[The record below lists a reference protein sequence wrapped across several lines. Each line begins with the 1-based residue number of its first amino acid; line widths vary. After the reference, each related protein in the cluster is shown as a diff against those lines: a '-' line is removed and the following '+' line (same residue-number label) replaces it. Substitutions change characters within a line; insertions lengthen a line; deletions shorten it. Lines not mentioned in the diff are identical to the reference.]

1 MDNVYVKKISELPF
15 LSELSGDA
23 YIIVSDNGVMKRVLA
38 SDIAPEDI
46 KIEQLDSELQEK
58 IEEIDNKQD
67 IIQDEEVVE
76 FLAQANIVSPA
87 ASNSGALFINNSGKI
102 FIL

>member
-38 SDIAPEDI
+38 SDIAPQDI
-46 KIEQLDSELQEK
+46 AVEQLNSELQEK
-58 IEEIDNKQD
+58 IAEIDNKQD
-67 IIQDEEVVE
+67 IVSDEDIVE
-76 FLAQANIVSPA
+76 QLAQTDIINPV
-87 ASNSGALFINNSGKI
+87 ASNSGALFVNNSGKI
-102 FIL
+102 FII

>member
-38 SDIAPEDI
+38 SDIAPQDI
-46 KIEQLDSELQEK
+46 AVEQLNSELQEK
-58 IEEIDNKQD
+58 IAEIDNKQD
-67 IIQDEEVVE
+67 IVSDEDAVE
-76 FLAQANIVSPA
+76 QLAQADIINPV
-87 ASNSGALFINNSGKI
+87 ASNSGALFVNNSGKI
-102 FIL
+102 FII

>member
-38 SDIAPEDI
+38 SDIAPQDI
-46 KIEQLDSELQEK
+46 AVEQLNSELQEK
-58 IEEIDNKQD
+58 IAEIDNKQD
-67 IIQDEEVVE
+67 IVSDEDVVE
-76 FLAQANIVSPA
+76 QLAQADIINPV
-87 ASNSGALFINNSGKI
+87 ASNSGALFVNNSGKI
-102 FIL
+102 FII

>member
-38 SDIAPEDI
+38 SDIAPQDI
-46 KIEQLDSELQEK
+46 AVEQLNSELQEK
-58 IEEIDNKQD
+58 IAEIDNKQD
-67 IIQDEEVVE
+67 IVSDEDVVE
-76 FLAQANIVSPA
+76 QLALADIINPV
-87 ASNSGALFINNSGKI
+87 ASNSGALFVNNSGKI
-102 FIL
+102 FII

>member
-38 SDIAPEDI
+38 SDIAPQNI
-46 KIEQLDSELQEK
+46 AVEQLNSELQEK
-58 IEEIDNKQD
+58 IAEIDNKQD
-67 IIQDEEVVE
+67 IVSDEDVVE
-76 FLAQANIVSPA
+76 QLAQAAIINPV
-87 ASNSGALFINNSGKI
+87 ASNSGALFVNNSGKI
-102 FIL
+102 FII

>member
-38 SDIAPEDI
+38 SDIAPQDI
-46 KIEQLDSELQEK
+46 AVEQLNSELQEK
-58 IEEIDNKQD
+58 IAEIDNKQD
-67 IIQDEEVVE
+67 IISDEDVVE
-76 FLAQANIVSPA
+76 QLALADIINPV
-87 ASNSGALFINNSGKI
+87 ASNGGALFVNNSGKI
-102 FIL
+102 FII